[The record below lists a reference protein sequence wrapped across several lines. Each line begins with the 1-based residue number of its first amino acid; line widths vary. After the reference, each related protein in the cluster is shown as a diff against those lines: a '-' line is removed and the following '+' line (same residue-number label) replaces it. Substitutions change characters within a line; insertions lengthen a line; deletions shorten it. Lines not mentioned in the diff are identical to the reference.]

1 MSGLRKVWLG
11 VVVLAFAG
19 LAAAVA
25 LRHSNFAVLNSA
37 GPVGSQE
44 RHLLIII
51 TLLGLLVIVP
61 VFGLLFGFAWHYR
74 EGNAKAAYS
83 PELDGSRIAE
93 TIWWLIPMIIIGI
106 VSVLT
111 WNSSHSLDPYKTLA
125 STGKPLQVQ
134 VVALEWKWLF
144 IYPEQ
149 HVASVNA
156 LYIPEKTPVNFQIT
170 ADAPMNSFW
179 IPQLG
184 GQVYAMAGM
193 NTQLHL
199 MADKTGDFKGSSAN
213 LSGEGFADMRFTA
226 HAKTA
231 DEFTSWVKNTR
242 HSATPL
248 TLGEYATLALPSKQ
262 AAPRNYSNPDS
273 KLYDTILM
281 KYMMPNMND
290 GMGMSNTD
298 MGEMR

>member
-1 MSGLRKVWLG
+1 
-11 VVVLAFAG
+11 
-19 LAAAVA
+19 
-25 LRHSNFAVLNSA
+25 
-37 GPVGSQE
+37 
-44 RHLLIII
+44 
-51 TLLGLLVIVP
+51 
-61 VFGLLFGFAWHYR
+61 
-74 EGNAKAAYS
+74 
-83 PELDGSRIAE
+83 
-93 TIWWLIPMIIIGI
+93 MIIIGI

-199 MADKTGDFKGSSAN
+199 MADKTGDFK
-213 LSGEGFADMRFTA
+213 
-226 HAKTA
+226 
-231 DEFTSWVKNTR
+231 
-242 HSATPL
+242 
-248 TLGEYATLALPSKQ
+248 
-262 AAPRNYSNPDS
+262 
-273 KLYDTILM
+273 
-281 KYMMPNMND
+281 
-290 GMGMSNTD
+290 
-298 MGEMR
+298 